1 MSTFDEQEP
10 RHDLRAVPDEHHPS
24 PDEGVEQLEREAAA
38 TRAELGET
46 VDALAAKLDVRTR
59 AKHGADEQ
67 KARVQ
72 HAVANVRRSA
82 TDREGSRCRRSGQR
96 VSPRPSRSSGCR
108 SPCASSVHVADG
120 STGTGATG
128 SDDRTS

>member
-46 VDALAAKLDVRTR
+46 VDALAAKLDVKRR

-82 TDREGSRCRRSGQR
+82 TDREGKPLPQVWAAGVAAAVALVGLPLAVRLVRSRGRRLHRYRGYR
-96 VSPRPSRSSGCR
+96 L
-108 SPCASSVHVADG
+108 
-120 STGTGATG
+120 
-128 SDDRTS
+128 

>member
-10 RHDLRAVPDEHHPS
+10 RNDLRALPDDTDPS

-46 VDALAAKLDVRTR
+46 VDALAAKLDVKRR

-67 KARVQ
+67 RARMQ
-72 HAVANVRRSA
+72 HAAANVRRSA
-82 TDREGSRCRRSGQR
+82 TDREGKPPANWVSERVRR
-96 VSPRPSRSSGCR
+96 
-108 SPCASSVHVADG
+108 H
-120 STGTGATG
+120 
-128 SDDRTS
+128 